1 MVLSHNCFLR
11 HIGARFT
18 ILYHKAVF
26 LQRFFVNIYK
36 KDTTKRSTPTKVRVL
51 SAAMG
56 SCELGYWDQN
66 GFFLRYRK

>member
-56 SCELGYWDQN
+56 SFELGYWDQN

>member
-36 KDTTKRSTPTKVRVL
+36 KDTTKRSTPTLVGVL

-56 SCELGYWDQN
+56 SCVSAYLNQN